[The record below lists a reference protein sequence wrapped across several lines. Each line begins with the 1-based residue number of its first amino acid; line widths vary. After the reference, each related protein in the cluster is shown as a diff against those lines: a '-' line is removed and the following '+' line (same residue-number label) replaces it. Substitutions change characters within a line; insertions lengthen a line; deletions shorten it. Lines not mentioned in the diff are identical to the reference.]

1 MRGLYKS
8 LQHFADPA
16 ERFDKFVY
24 AYGQIGYLNAV
35 IQDLISTSM
44 GKNRCEED

>member
-1 MRGLYKS
+1 VRGLYKS
-8 LQHFADPA
+8 LQHFFDPA

-35 IQDLISTSM
+35 VQGLIFGGR
-44 GKNRCEED
+44 GKR